1 MSNTTS
7 NTINKFERRIN
18 AKGAVKAEKEFTWFI
33 YHENMNATIKIK
45 KSLEDLGVLIDCIS
59 ETVKHEIKNKRM
71 DFLMPFLVFAIK
83 FDDKQ
88 GKGKFR
94 GFLFIKINSCVLSFF
109 WDWIYSTQNIK
120 QNQW

>member
-1 MSNTTS
+1 M
-7 NTINKFERRIN
+7 R
-18 AKGAVKAEKEFTWFI
+18 AEKEFTWLI

-45 KSLEDLGVLIDCIS
+45 KSFEDLGVLIDCIS

-71 DFLMPFLVFAIK
+71 EFLMPFLVFAIK

-109 WDWIYSTQNIK
+109 WD
-120 QNQW
+120 